1 MLSTVK
7 SFKML
12 PKNNGCDYFHCRQIL
27 IAIVN
32 LHCEIRILEYLVSA
46 VIVIC
51 LILVLVL
58 HQELKYIFLYYQHA
72 LTNYCLHQNNCIF
85 T

>member
-27 IAIVN
+27 TAIVN

-46 VIVIC
+46 VIVILFNPC
-51 LILVLVL
+51 AGPSPRIKIYFSLLSACID
-58 HQELKYIFLYYQHA
+58 ELLSTPK
-72 LTNYCLHQNNCIF
+72 
-85 T
+85 